1 MQRIRPLHY
10 TSQGLLLIAE
20 ALVIFWSVYLG
31 QLIENSFSQ
40 HDRLPLSSDAI
51 YQGIIFVLIMM
62 LIMIAIGLYERN
74 LWNGKG
80 DMLLRIV
87 ISFLIGLLV
96 IRFIYLALYPNIDQN
111 QIRSNLSI
119 LIALLSILLLRSI
132 FLMVSNYDLFK
143 RRVLVVGVGRLAS
156 QIDKLWVNDNISFLI
171 VGYFPVHQY
180 EKPLVPDSRIL
191 KATNVECLYDLAN
204 KFAVDEIVVAIDDR
218 RQNFPTDE
226 IMKCK
231 FSGISISNFLN
242 FYEKE
247 SGRIQ
252 IDGLRPSS
260 VIYCSGFEKS
270 RFNQINKRVF
280 DIAISSFLLILNWPI
295 MLLAALVIWIESGG
309 RGPILYRQKRVGLGG
324 QPFSII
330 KFRSMRVNAEHDG
343 VARWAQ
349 LNDNRITQVGA
360 LLRKTRIDELPQL
373 FNVFWGN
380 MSFVGPRPERPEFV
394 ADLCE
399 KIPFYSIRHI
409 VKPGITG
416 WAQIC
421 YPYGASVHDAYEKLQ
436 YDLYYIKKY
445 SLLFDTLILLQTV
458 HAVFWRKGAR

>member
-1 MQRIRPLHY
+1 MI
-10 TSQGLLLIAE
+10 
-20 ALVIFWSVYLG
+20 
-31 QLIENSFSQ
+31 
-40 HDRLPLSSDAI
+40 
-51 YQGIIFVLIMM
+51 

-80 DMLLRIV
+80 DMLSRIV

-96 IRFIYLALYPNIDQN
+96 IQFTYHALYSNIDQN
-111 QIRSNLSI
+111 QIEFNLSI
-119 LIALLSILLLRSI
+119 LIALLGILLLRSI
-132 FLMVSNYDLFK
+132 FLTVSNHDLFK
-143 RRVLVVGVGRLAS
+143 RRVLVLGVGRLAS
-156 QIDKLWVNDNISFLI
+156 QIDNLWVNDKTTCSI
-171 VGYFPVHQY
+171 VGYFPVNQY
-180 EKPLVPDSRIL
+180 EKPLVPSGRII
-191 KATNVECLYDLAN
+191 KAKNAESLSDLAN
-204 KFAVDEIVVAIDDR
+204 ELAVDEIVVAIDDR
-218 RQNFPTDE
+218 RQNFPADE
-226 IMKCK
+226 IMECK
-231 FSGISISNFLN
+231 FKGISISNFLN
-242 FYEKE
+242 FYEKQ

-252 IDGLRPSS
+252 LDGLRPSS
-260 VIYCSGFEKS
+260 VIYCSGFERS

-280 DIAISSFLLILNWPI
+280 DIAVSSFLLMLSWPI
-295 MLLAALVIWIESGG
+295 MLLAALAVWVESGG

-324 QPFSII
+324 QPFDII
-330 KFRSMRVNAEHDG
+330 KIRSMRANAEHDG

-349 LNDNRITQVGA
+349 LNDNRITRVGA

-436 YDLYYIKKY
+436 YDLYYIKNY
-445 SLLFDTLILLQTV
+445 SLLFDTLILLQTA
-458 HAVFWRKGAR
+458 HAVFWSKGAR